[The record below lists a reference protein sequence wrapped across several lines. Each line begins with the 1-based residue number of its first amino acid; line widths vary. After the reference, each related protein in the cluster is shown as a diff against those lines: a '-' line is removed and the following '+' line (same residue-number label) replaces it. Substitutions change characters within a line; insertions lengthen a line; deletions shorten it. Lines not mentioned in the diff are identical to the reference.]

1 MRRIGPIK
9 YKKGIVTKRIEIL
22 TGAVVAAA
30 ILTPA
35 ASASGKVVVIGPR
48 AAGDAAPWRGA
59 SGDAI
64 RFQCLWFQRDIN
76 CAGNVNAVE
85 FEKSSSA
92 SGRFL
97 SVRVWLC
104 HTNKAAL
111 EATFNNNYTG
121 YTPVD
126 VLNMRSIGLSGT
138 GWFDLRINSNR
149 FDYDNKRNLLMEIR
163 WNGDDGYD
171 VACWRSSQPYS
182 RCYAYD
188 DNASQGTVYNN
199 GQRIRLTIGTMI
211 GLEATSLGRV
221 KTLFK

>member
-1 MRRIGPIK
+1 MKKIK
-9 YKKGIVTKRIEIL
+9 IL
-22 TGAVVAAA
+22 TAAFVGAA
-30 ILTPA
+30 ILAPA
-35 ASASGKVVVIGPR
+35 ASASGKVIVVGPR
-48 AAGDAAPWRGA
+48 AAADVAPWRGA

-64 RFQCLWFQRDIN
+64 RFHCLWFQRDVDY
-76 CAGNVNAVE
+76 AGNVNAVE
-85 FEKSSSA
+85 FEKSSSD
-92 SGRFL
+92 SGRFN

-121 YTPVD
+121 YTPVE
-126 VLNMRSIGLSGT
+126 VLNMRSISLSGT

-149 FDYDNKRNLLMEIR
+149 FNYDNKRNLLMEIR
-163 WNGDDGYD
+163 WNGDDGHN

-188 DNASQGTVYNN
+188 HNASQGTVHNN

-211 GLEATSLGRV
+211 GLAPTSLGRV
-221 KTLFK
+221 KTLFR

>member
-1 MRRIGPIK
+1 MKIK
-9 YKKGIVTKRIEIL
+9 IIATAAL
-22 TGAVVAAA
+22 AAA
-30 ILTPA
+30 SALAPA
-35 ASASGKVVVIGPR
+35 AHASGKVVVVGPR
-48 AAGDAAPWRGA
+48 AAANVAPWRGA

-85 FEKSSSA
+85 FEKSSSD

-111 EATFNNNYTG
+111 EATFNNNYAG
-121 YTPVD
+121 NTPVE
-126 VLNMRSIGLSGT
+126 VLNMRSINLSGT
-138 GWFDLRINSNR
+138 GWFDLRISANR
-149 FDYDNKRNLLMEIR
+149 FNYNNRDNLLMEIR
-163 WNGDDGYD
+163 WNGDDGHN
-171 VACWRSSQPYS
+171 VSCWRSAQPYS

-221 KTLFK
+221 KTLFR